1 MQAPLCGLCREAEM
15 QPAGAPYFFLKDS
28 NPLKPNRW
36 LLLPRSHG
44 PDGLSPLLRM
54 TAAERTLLWTAAIR
68 KARELWGDDW
78 GIAINGD
85 TARTQCHTHIHIG
98 RLLKGVE
105 TDHFVVVDG
114 PAQIPVPEE
123 GYGLW
128 MHPAGRKLHVHLG
141 ERATETVLLR

>member
-1 MQAPLCGLCREAEM
+1 
-15 QPAGAPYFFLKDS
+15 
-28 NPLKPNRW
+28 
-36 LLLPRSHG
+36 
-44 PDGLSPLLRM
+44 M
-54 TAAERTLLWTAAIR
+54 TAAERTRLWTAAVQ
-68 KARELWGDDW
+68 KARELWGEDW

-128 MHPAGRKLHVHLG
+128 IHPAGGKLHVHLG
-141 ERATETVLLR
+141 ERNTETVLLR